1 MVLDDPTSSLD
12 VKVTDKIFKKMTQH
26 PKFSKK
32 TFLVATKKA
41 SVLDYFDKAIFM
53 LDGKI
58 NYIASPLLL
67 RKHPE
72 FQKFMEEVEK
82 KSESEKSLDQI
93 NEDFDKTE
101 TRPKQEEVI
110 AMILIFFLK
119 KLTQQTID

>member
-1 MVLDDPTSSLD
+1 MSYSSDIMVLDDPTSSLD
-12 VKVTDKIFKKMTQH
+12 VKVTDTIFKMMARH

-41 SVLDYFDKAIFM
+41 NVLDYFDKAIFM
-53 LDGKI
+53 KDGKI

-67 RKHPE
+67 RRHPE
-72 FQKFMEEVEK
+72 FKRFMEQVEQ

-101 TRPKQEEVI
+101 AKVEEELEVSPK
-110 AMILIFFLK
+110 LS
-119 KLTQQTID
+119 

>member
-12 VKVTDKIFKKMTQH
+12 VKVTDKIFKKIAQH
-26 PKFSKK
+26 PKFAKK
-32 TFLVATKKA
+32 TFLAATKKA
-41 SVLDYFDKAIFM
+41 NVLDYFDKAIFM

-72 FQKFMEEVEK
+72 FQKFMEEVDQQ
-82 KSESEKSLDQI
+82 SESEKSLDQI

-101 TRPKQEEVI
+101 TKEGQEVS
-110 AMILIFFLK
+110 
-119 KLTQQTID
+119 QIDQNSY